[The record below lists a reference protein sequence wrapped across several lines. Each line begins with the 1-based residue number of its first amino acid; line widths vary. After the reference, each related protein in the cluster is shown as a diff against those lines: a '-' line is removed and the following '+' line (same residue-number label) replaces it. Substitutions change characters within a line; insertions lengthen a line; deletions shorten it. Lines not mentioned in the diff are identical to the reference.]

1 MAIRAPDGANNFWP
15 PQHSKDRS
23 SLKKKTQIMFS
34 KRALIDL
41 VLIHQL
47 KHNRPEVQEESV
59 AQGKID
65 PLAR

>member
-1 MAIRAPDGANNFWP
+1 
-15 PQHSKDRS
+15 
-23 SLKKKTQIMFS
+23 MFS

-47 KHNRPEVQEESV
+47 KQNRPEVQDESV

-65 PLAR
+65 RLAGFN